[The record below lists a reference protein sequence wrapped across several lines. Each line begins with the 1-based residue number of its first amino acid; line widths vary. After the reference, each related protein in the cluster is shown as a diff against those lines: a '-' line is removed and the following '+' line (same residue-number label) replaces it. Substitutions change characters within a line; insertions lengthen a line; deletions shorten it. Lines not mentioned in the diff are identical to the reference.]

1 VSPRALLLL
10 AVLGSAP
17 AGLQAADEP
26 GAAEPARLAA
36 QGLLIALAAA
46 GERLV
51 AVGDRGVIV
60 FSDDHGHSWTQSPAV
75 PTQALLTGVCFFD
88 AQRGVA
94 VGHDLVALTTAD
106 AGRTWQR
113 VHYDPGAQ
121 RPLLDVWCGSNGQAI
136 AVGAYSTYLTSA
148 DAGASWQERPFHPVP
163 ARAASAAKPGTP
175 PPDADAGGGG
185 FHLNRIV
192 AGGGGR
198 LYIAAEAGHVY
209 RSADGG
215 EQWRELPSPYAGSF
229 FGALPLEGEVL
240 LAYGLRGNLYRSAD
254 GGDSWQRLD
263 AGTLARRPRPVAAT
277 ESGRAGIL
285 GRWGPPRRGS
295 LDWAFAWVLASEHG
309 ITESYVNLIPTVE
322 GGTHVNG
329 LRSGA
334 ARVYRIRNPF
344 DPRFR

>member
-60 FSDDHGHSWTQSPAV
+60 FSDDHGHSWTQSPTV

-106 AGRTWQR
+106 AGRTWRR

-148 DAGASWQERPFHPVP
+148 DAGASWKERPFNPVP
-163 ARAASAAKPGTP
+163 ERAASAAKPGTP

-263 AGTLARRPRPVAAT
+263 AGTLAMLDGGAR
-277 ESGRAGIL
+277 L
-285 GRWGPPRRGS
+285 GRDGAALVGLSGVLLVSRDAGRSFTLVQQPDYRG
-295 LDWAFAWVLASEHG
+295 LAAVLAVG
-309 ITESYVNLIPTVE
+309 TNTLVVVGE
-322 GGTHVNG
+322 GGARRIELVAPA
-329 LRSGA
+329 SPGA
-334 ARVYRIRNPF
+334 SP
-344 DPRFR
+344 

>member
-1 VSPRALLLL
+1 MSPRALLLL

-106 AGRTWQR
+106 AGRTWRR

-175 PPDADAGGGG
+175 PADADAAGGG

-192 AGGGGR
+192 AGAGGR
-198 LYIAAEAGHVY
+198 LYIAAEAGHLY

-215 EQWRELPSPYAGSF
+215 VQWRELPSPYAGSF
-229 FGALPLEGEVL
+229 FGALPLEGDVV

-263 AGTLARRPRPVAAT
+263 AGTLAMLDGGAR
-277 ESGRAGIL
+277 L
-285 GRWGPPRRGS
+285 GRDGAALVGLSGVLLVSRDAGRSFTLVQQPDYRG
-295 LDWAFAWVLASEHG
+295 LAAVLAVG
-309 ITESYVNLIPTVE
+309 TNTLVVVGE
-322 GGTHVNG
+322 GGARRVELVAPAG
-329 LRSGA
+329 PGA
-334 ARVYRIRNPF
+334 SP
-344 DPRFR
+344 